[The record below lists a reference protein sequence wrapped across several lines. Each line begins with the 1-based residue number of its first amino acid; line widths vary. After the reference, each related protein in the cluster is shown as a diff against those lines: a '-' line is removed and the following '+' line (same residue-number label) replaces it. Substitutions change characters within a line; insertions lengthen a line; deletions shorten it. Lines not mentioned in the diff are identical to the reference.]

1 MHLIFNTKLTKLDEA
16 DISKIKPFHWG
27 EEYHNT
33 KTNAIVA
40 GLAAMTKKHD
50 KTKNLA

>member
-1 MHLIFNTKLTKLDEA
+1 MIHLIFNTKLTKLDEA

-33 KTNAIVA
+33 KTKTNANVA
-40 GLAAMTKKHD
+40 GPAALTKKLEI
-50 KTKNLA
+50 N